1 MSTSKTNDEP
11 AIGERKLM
19 FPKYR
24 MLYTYLLTF
33 PCSGIVA
40 LYALE
45 TRKLRLKEWN
55 QLPAVAPSVRK
66 DTGLLL
72 NLLISD
78 ASW

>member
-45 TRKLRLKEWN
+45 TRKLRLKE
-55 QLPAVAPSVRK
+55 
-66 DTGLLL
+66 
-72 NLLISD
+72 
-78 ASW
+78 